1 MRIGSVRLWASI
13 GLLVIAAGM
22 PYCAAAIGWAAIQD
36 ETTITVRADVAF
48 GVLERSRE
56 RELRGFQPE
65 SLVRDLVRRVVH
77 RVEGVVPGKSR
88 IVLAVP
94 LDERDRGNPGEAERR
109 RVENGRAARRELRH
123 EWRYADRIAII
134 RGNHSVPKSGRF
146 VRV

>member
-1 MRIGSVRLWASI
+1 MDDPRYSRRGVDLEVVARSARSGARL
-13 GLLVIAAGM
+13 AG
-22 PYCAAAIGWAAIQD
+22 
-36 ETTITVRADVAF
+36 E
-48 GVLERSRE
+48 LERSRE

-146 VRV
+146 VRVGDQVAPVG